1 MTAPSAIILP
11 QAALAAIGWP
21 AVTPPEDARR
31 GAMVAVPARDTA
43 QLFARLMEQDIVTS
57 FRDANIR
64 ATIHFY
70 NSEADIDTFVA
81 AMQGHRARYHPGP

>member
-1 MTAPSAIILP
+1 
-11 QAALAAIGWP
+11 
-21 AVTPPEDARR
+21 
-31 GAMVAVPARDTA
+31 MVAVPARDTA